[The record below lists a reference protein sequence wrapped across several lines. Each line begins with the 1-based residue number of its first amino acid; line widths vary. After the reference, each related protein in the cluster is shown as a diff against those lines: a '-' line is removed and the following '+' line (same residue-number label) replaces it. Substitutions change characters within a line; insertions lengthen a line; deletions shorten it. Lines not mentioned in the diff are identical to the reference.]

1 MTPEQSSQISVV
13 NPLSPAFERVKI
25 ILFRPF
31 DLGKWFVIGFCAWLA
46 NLGEAGGGGGGP
58 NFRTGG
64 DPQHA
69 LHEARH
75 FFVENMAW
83 LIPVVIFGA
92 LIVIGLWLLFT
103 WLSSRGRFM
112 FLHCV
117 AQNKAEVKVPWHRFR
132 EHGNSLFVFRIVVGL
147 IAFAA
152 FAIPVILFVIFVASL
167 AAGGAPEVGAIL
179 GLVLAGL
186 CFVALAIVFWIVGR
200 FTTDFVVPIMF
211 LRTKKCVAAW
221 REFLAV
227 LTENKGR
234 FTLYLLFRIV
244 IGIAV
249 TAIIFGAGCGTCCC
263 AFCIL
268 AIPYIGTVL
277 LLPILVFER
286 SYSLFYLRQYGL
298 QFDVFSPEAEVVES
312 PPLP

>member
-1 MTPEQSSQISVV
+1 MTPEQRTQISVV
-13 NPLSPAFERVKI
+13 EPLSPAFERVKI

-31 DLGKWFVIGFCAWLA
+31 DLGRWFVIGFCAWLA
-46 NLGEAGGGGGGP
+46 NLANPGGGGGGP
-58 NFRTGG
+58 NYQGG
-64 DPQHA
+64 D
-69 LHEARH
+69 LHEAKQ
-75 FFVENMAW
+75 FVVENMAW

-92 LIVIGLWLLFT
+92 LIIIGLWLVFT

-117 AQNKAEVKVPWHRFR
+117 AQNKAEVRVPWHKFR

-152 FAIPVILFVIFVASL
+152 FAIPIILFVVLIASL
-167 AAGGAPEVGAIL
+167 AAGGAPEAGAIL

-186 CFVALAIVFWIVGR
+186 GFFVLAIVFWIVGR
-200 FTTDFVVPIMF
+200 FTIDFVVPIMF

-263 AFCIL
+263 VFCIL

-298 QFDVFSPEAEVVES
+298 QFDAFSPEAEVVES